1 MHEHSEFS
9 RNSEDLS
16 FSDQFVMSGFA
27 ADELNVYFKVNCS
40 FNTSR
45 TEDNVTLS
53 CTLCF
58 VLICNCLHANVL
70 NKDGN
75 MLNFDMLALLAHC
88 FST

>member
-1 MHEHSEFS
+1 MHEHSESS
-9 RNSEDLS
+9 RNTEDLR
-16 FSDQFVMSGFA
+16 FSDQFVMSVFA
-27 ADELNVYFKVNCS
+27 AGELNVHFKVNCS

-53 CTLCF
+53 CTFCL

-75 MLNFDMLALLAHC
+75 MVNFNMLALLARWL
-88 FST
+88 